1 MKFLRAWFSSLLTL
15 LRDERG
21 QIPSS
26 LTDNYDALLTTT
38 LRAMQP
44 TIHDNITRGN
54 NFLAYLRSR
63 DRFRRQDGGERVKV
77 GLMHGLNT
85 TADIYSGYGQ
95 LNTAPQDGIT
105 SAFYDWAQLSVSISI
120 SGKERKQNK
129 GQSAAVS
136 LLQAKTE
143 QAMASIQQKLNDC
156 IVSGKISSGTS
167 SAQGQFVART
177 GTMDTSA
184 SGPLP
189 LPALVDVTAT
199 RSAAIGN
206 INPNTYGFW
215 ANQATASS
223 ATTFAGLKQEMQ
235 TIYNNCMKGVGG
247 PPDLILADQVGWEE
261 YFNSLQN
268 QERFVINDQRTV
280 DVLNGTDAIAF
291 RRAALIWDEIVPDPD
306 TNADIVDSI
315 GTMTTSTMYFINSAS
330 MEWIVESDTD
340 FVTTPF
346 MRPENQDAT
355 VAQILWM
362 GALGTNNRRK
372 NGVLSSISRT
382 ITS

>member
-1 MKFLRAWFSSLLTL
+1 MLRTLFTALLGL
-15 LRDERG
+15 FRDESG

-54 NFLAYLRSR
+54 TFLAYLKSR
-63 DRFRRQDGGERVKV
+63 DRFRSQSGGERVKV
-77 GLMHGLNT
+77 GLMHALNT

-95 LNTAPQDGIT
+95 LNTSPQDGIT

-129 GQSAAVS
+129 GDSATVS
-136 LLQAKTE
+136 LLQAKSE
-143 QAMASIQQKLNDC
+143 QAMASIQQKVNDC
-156 IVSGKISSGTS
+156 IVSGKISSGAS
-167 SAQGQFVART
+167 SSQGQFVART
-177 GTMDTSA
+177 GTLDTSA
-184 SGPLP
+184 TGPLP
-189 LPALVDVTAT
+189 LTALIDVTAT

-215 ANQATASS
+215 ANQADASS
-223 ATTFAGLKQEMQ
+223 ATTFAGYKQEINN
-235 TIYNNCMKGVGG
+235 IYNDCLKGVGG
-247 PPDLILADQVGWEE
+247 PPDLMLSDQVGWEQ
-261 YFNSLQN
+261 YWNSLQN
-268 QERFVINDQRTV
+268 QERFVINDSRTV
-280 DVLNGTDAIAF
+280 DVLNGNDALAF
-291 RRAALIWDEIVPDPD
+291 RRAAFIWDEIVPDPD

-315 GTMTTSTMYFINSAS
+315 GSMTTSTIYLINSGS

-340 FVTTPF
+340 FTTTPF

-372 NGVLSSISRT
+372 NGVLSSISRS
-382 ITS
+382 IVS